1 MNRPL
6 PAGLPASKVSPQT
19 SPLAEIGQFARTDR
33 RPQRSKPLMRKYEV
47 AYLAGNGDGMTVSR
61 IAPATVTFE
70 TAFMGFA
77 RGTLISTT
85 QGPVAVEDLYP
96 GLTIA
101 TADQGAQPLVWMGAT
116 TIVPGAPGQ
125 SEAATRL
132 TRISTDALGPG
143 RPAQDLMLGYG
154 ARVFRATHRDHP
166 MGHFIKASDMV
177 DGMSAVDIYP
187 PSPVRVFHLALRSH
201 SRLIANGLE
210 VESFHP
216 GALHGLRSR
225 SDLEALYLSLFPH
238 IRSFQEFGPLSY
250 PRDVDETANASNP
263 LVLY

>member
-1 MNRPL
+1 
-6 PAGLPASKVSPQT
+6 
-19 SPLAEIGQFARTDR
+19 
-33 RPQRSKPLMRKYEV
+33 MRKYEV
-47 AYLAGNGDGMTVSR
+47 AYLAGNGDGMTASR
-61 IAPATVTFE
+61 IAPASVTFE
-70 TAFMGFA
+70 TAFMAFA
-77 RGTLISTT
+77 RGTLISTA

-96 GLTIA
+96 GAELA
-101 TADQGAQPLVWMGAT
+101 TAEDGFQPLMWMGAT

-132 TRISTDALGPG
+132 TRIATETYGPG

-154 ARVFRATHRDHP
+154 ARLFRATHSKHP
-166 MGHFIKASDMV
+166 MGHFKKPSELV

-187 PSPVRVFHLALRSH
+187 PSPVRVFHLCLRSH
-201 SRLIANGLE
+201 GRLIANGVE

-216 GALHGLRSR
+216 GALRSLRSR

-238 IRSFQEFGPLSY
+238 VRSIEDFGPLAY
-250 PRDVDETANASNP
+250 PRDVDDAVPGADP

>member
-6 PAGLPASKVSPQT
+6 PAGLPATQPSSKT
-19 SPLAEIGQFARTDR
+19 SSLAEIGQLARSDR
-33 RPQRSKPLMRKYEV
+33 RPQRTKPLMRKYEV
-47 AYLAGNGDGMTVSR
+47 AYLAANGDGMTASR
-61 IAPATVTFE
+61 IAPASPTFE
-70 TAFMGFA
+70 TAFMAFA

-85 QGPVAVEDLYP
+85 EGPVAIEDLFP
-96 GLTIA
+96 GMEVI
-101 TADQGAQPLVWMGAT
+101 TADHGPQPLLWKGAT

-125 SEAATRL
+125 SQDATRL
-132 TRISTDALGPG
+132 TRVATEAFGPG

-154 ARVFRATHRDHP
+154 ARIFRATHRDHP
-166 MGHFIKASDMV
+166 MGHFKKANQMV

-187 PSPVRVFHLALRSH
+187 PSPVRVFHLSLAVH
-201 SRLIANGLE
+201 SRLVANGVE

-216 GALHGLRSR
+216 GVLRSLRSR

-238 IRSFQEFGPLSY
+238 IRVIEDFGAMAY
-250 PRDVDETANASNP
+250 PRDVDEALASADP

>member
-6 PAGLPASKVSPQT
+6 PAGLPASQLSSQT
-19 SPLAEIGQFARTDR
+19 SSLAEVGQFARPDR

-47 AYLAGNGDGMTVSR
+47 AYLASNGDGMTAAR

-70 TAFMGFA
+70 TAFMAFA
-77 RGTLISTT
+77 RGTLIQTSD
-85 QGPVAVEDLYP
+85 GYVAVEDLFP
-96 GLTIA
+96 GMDIM
-101 TADQGAQPLVWMGAT
+101 TADQGPQPLMWMGAT

-125 SEAATRL
+125 TEAATRL
-132 TRISTDALGPG
+132 TRIATETFGPG
-143 RPAQDLMLGYG
+143 RPTQDLMLGYG
-154 ARVFRATHRDHP
+154 ARLFRATHRDHP
-166 MGHFIKASDMV
+166 MGHFKKASELI

-187 PSPVRVFHLALRSH
+187 PSPVRVFHLALKGH
-201 SRLIANGLE
+201 ARLIANGVE

-216 GALHGLRSR
+216 GALNGLRAR

-238 IRSFQEFGPLSY
+238 VRSIEEFGPMAY
-250 PRDVDETANASNP
+250 PRDVDDLKGTDP